1 MTPISPRRS
10 IVKRHERSSRSQTSQ
25 LCHLPAVWS
34 QGCLLT
40 SLRPLSSSLKGAARI
55 KDDKDDDDDDSHCL
69 RRTESVKQCLA
80 CSK

>member
-55 KDDKDDDDDDSHCL
+55 KDDKDDDDDDFGLLGRREAL
-69 RRTESVKQCLA
+69 RRKPA
-80 CSK
+80 A